1 MSQSESST
9 ARLRVSN
16 KNRPR
21 SGSIQDVLDS
31 IEHDPSHHIAGAM
44 AESSPGSTP
53 STSPNMNS
61 LSNSAKLKYSNEK
74 RRGLDLP
81 GVGAEREPTGLWHD
95 IKTMRWM
102 REPASSFK
110 LLLIPLALYA
120 NFELVTRFIFKHPY
134 KNPFAPLLF
143 ISYYLPDSD
152 PSDPRFDKGWLTSR
166 LNSAIQDLAFLAYYV
181 IFFSFVRQSVTIHI
195 IRPFAKSLGIN
206 RESKLDRF
214 AEQGYA
220 VLYFGFFGSLGV
232 YIMSGMPTWWFKTE
246 HFWLEYPH
254 WRMTGLMKSYYLL
267 QAAYWTQQLF
277 VLVLGL
283 EKPRK
288 DFTELVIHHI
298 VTIYLISSSY
308 FVNLTWIGNAIFITM
323 DVSDVFLA
331 LSKIFNYL
339 KMNKTKFVS
348 FGWFTIVWSY
358 TRHWLNLVILYSV
371 WTEFDLIPK
380 ESMTY
385 DPSIYAYMPSWMK
398 YQIFLPI
405 FLLQLVNLFWYFLIL
420 RILVRAIFAPDLDKV
435 DDDRSDDEC
444 DGDDEGDDD
453 DEKSD

>member
-1 MSQSESST
+1 M
-9 ARLRVSN
+9 L
-16 KNRPR
+16 
-21 SGSIQDVLDS
+21 
-31 IEHDPSHHIAGAM
+31 
-44 AESSPGSTP
+44 ESSPGSTP

-61 LSNSAKLKYSNEK
+61 LSNAKLRYSNEK

-81 GVGAEREPTGLWHD
+81 GVGAEH
-95 IKTMRWM
+95 
-102 REPASSFK
+102 ASSFK
-110 LLLIPLALYA
+110 LLMIPLVLYG
-120 NFELVTRFIFKHPY
+120 NFELITRLILKRPY
-134 KNPFAPLLF
+134 ANPFAPVLF
-143 ISYYLPDSD
+143 ISYYLPDSAS
-152 PSDPRFDKGWLTSR
+152 SDPRFDKGWL
-166 LNSAIQDLAFLAYYV
+166 LNSEIQDLVFVAYYV

-195 IRPFAKSLGIN
+195 IRPFARSLGVS

-220 VLYFGFFGSLGV
+220 VLYFGCFGSLGL
-232 YIMSGMPTWWFKTE
+232 YIMSQMPTWWFRTE

-267 QAAYWTQQLF
+267 QGAYWTQQLL

-288 DFTELVIHHI
+288 DYTELVIHHL
-298 VTIYLISSSY
+298 VTIYLVSSSY
-308 FVNLTWIGNAIFITM
+308 IVNLTWIGNAVFITM

-339 KMNKTKFVS
+339 KMNKTKFIA

-358 TRHWLNLVILYSV
+358 TRHWLNLVFLYSV
-371 WTEFDLIPK
+371 WFEFDLIPYAVFHVPSSPTNEFYFCREQYMK
-380 ESMTY
+380 L
-385 DPSIYAYMPSWMK
+385 DPSIHAYMPPWLR
-398 YQIFLPI
+398 YQVFLPI
-405 FLLQLVNLFWYFLIL
+405 FLLQLVNLFWYFLIW
-420 RILVRAIFAPDLDKV
+420 RILIRAIFAPDLDKV